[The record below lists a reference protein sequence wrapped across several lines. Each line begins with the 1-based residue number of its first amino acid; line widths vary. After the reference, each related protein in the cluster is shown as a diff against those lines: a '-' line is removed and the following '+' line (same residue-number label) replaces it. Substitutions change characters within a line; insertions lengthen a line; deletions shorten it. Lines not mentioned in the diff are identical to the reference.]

1 VDVLVVDIGGSHVK
15 MLASGASEPRRFES
29 GETLTPEVLVERLRE
44 RTADWQYDVVALG
57 YPGAVDGTGIR
68 ADPGN
73 LGRGWRGYDFP
84 AALGK
89 PVRIVNDA
97 VMQALGGYE
106 GGRMLFVG
114 LGTGLGT
121 TLVTEHVVVPLELG
135 CLPYTEDETIADR
148 LGSEGLEVY
157 GRAEW
162 LRALGRITSILRES
176 FSADYI
182 VLGGG
187 NIAHVEQLPPGT
199 RRGGNDDAFTGGFR
213 VWEEMVEP
221 HDRKAP
227 PVWRV
232 VR

>member
-1 VDVLVVDIGGSHVK
+1 MDVLVVDVGGSYVK
-15 MLASGASEPRRFES
+15 MLASSASEPRRFES
-29 GETLTPEVLVERLRE
+29 GERLTPDALVGSLRQA
-44 RTADWQYDVVALG
+44 TADWTYDVIALG
-57 YPGAVDGTGIR
+57 YPGAVDAEGIR

-73 LGRGWRGYDFP
+73 LGPGWVGFDFE
-84 AALGK
+84 AAFGK

-97 VMQALGGYE
+97 VLQALGGYE
-106 GGRMLFVG
+106 GGRMLFIG

-121 TLVTEHVVVPLELG
+121 TLVTEHVIIPLELG
-135 CLPYTEDETIADR
+135 CLPYTADETMADR
-148 LGSEGLEVY
+148 LGAEGLETH
-157 GRAEW
+157 GKTEW
-162 LRALGRITSILRES
+162 LRALGRITSVLRES

-187 NIAHVEQLPPGT
+187 NITHVDQLPLGT
-199 RRGGNDDAFTGGFR
+199 RRGGNDAAFTGGFR
-213 VWEEMVEP
+213 LWEEMVEP